1 MHDTVQSAEGEEEGE
16 GGRGELA
23 ALMSHPFQKA
33 AGSQK
38 HFEKKKSLSA
48 AFFLSSCFFFF
59 FFTPILTCGSGSG
72 SRRGTSVFIS
82 KKAHHSSVF

>member
-38 HFEKKKSLSA
+38 HFEKKKN
-48 AFFLSSCFFFF
+48 
-59 FFTPILTCGSGSG
+59 
-72 SRRGTSVFIS
+72 
-82 KKAHHSSVF
+82 H